1 MKIQE
6 NGAYRDLIKTLKFI
20 FIVQWAHQCE
30 TFSIREKGTDG
41 LTDLRQFAHEIE
53 IVNINENRIK

>member
-30 TFSIREKGTDG
+30 TFSIGEKGTDG
-41 LTDLRQFAHEIE
+41 LTYLRQFAYESE
-53 IVNINENRIK
+53 TVNSNANRIK